1 MLFQLK
7 NLLRN
12 AASAAAVAV
21 LCATAMPAAMASP
34 IYDNL
39 GSSRDGSDPIFG
51 FGPLANSFT
60 TGVDGAGFLGSVTA
74 LLKNGSTSIVG
85 DIHVGLHAN
94 SGNAPG
100 AELVSLGDLSSADVA
115 TADFAEYAFAPLTS
129 FLLAANTT
137 YWIEIIAL
145 DPNAIEW
152 SWSNDLSA
160 TGVAGQSNYSAAL
173 GTNANSSFGPY
184 QMAVSQVPEPESLAL
199 VFLGLGVM
207 VMVKRR
213 S

>member
-7 NLLRN
+7 NLWRN
-12 AASAAAVAV
+12 ALSAATVAV
-21 LCATAMPAAMASP
+21 LCAAVMPAANASP

-60 TGVDGAGFLGSVTA
+60 TDAAGFLGGVTA

-85 DIHVGLHAN
+85 DIQISLHAN
-94 SGNAPG
+94 GANVPG
-100 AELVSLGDLSSADVA
+100 AELASLGTISSADVA
-115 TADFAEYAFAPLTS
+115 TADFAEYSFAPLTS
-129 FLLAANTT
+129 YLLAANTT

-145 DPNAIEW
+145 DPNALEW

-199 VFLGLGVM
+199 VFLGLGLLV
-207 VMVKRR
+207 VVKRR

>member
-7 NLLRN
+7 NLVRSALF
-12 AASAAAVAV
+12 AATVAV
-21 LCATAMPAAMASP
+21 LCAAVMPAANASP

-60 TGVDGAGFLGSVTA
+60 TGAAGFLGGVTA
-74 LLKNGSTSIVG
+74 SLKNGSTSIVG

-100 AELVSLGDLSSADVA
+100 TELVSLGNLSSADVA
-115 TADFAEYAFAPLTS
+115 TTDFAEYAFAPLMS

-160 TGVAGQSNYSAAL
+160 TGVTGQSNYSATL

-184 QMAVSQVPEPESLAL
+184 QMAVSRVPEPESLAL
-199 VFLGLGVM
+199 VFLGLGLM
-207 VMVKRR
+207 VVAKRR